1 MKMCPNCGTP
11 LERKKLT
18 NKILWKCP
26 VCGYEVEDEGHVEK
40 PKYGLTFKPQN
51 KREDVIIE
59 ERMRMGA
66 LSEITSCPK
75 CGHSPVYYTSL
86 QTRAADEPPVRIY
99 KCPKCGYSWREYS

>member
-1 MKMCPNCGTP
+1 MKICPQCGTP
-11 LERKKLT
+11 LERRHKKD
-18 NKILWKCP
+18 KVIWICP
-26 VCGYEVEDEGHVEK
+26 VCGYSMEDKNTGK
-40 PKYGLTFKPQN
+40 MNPKGIIFKPAE
-51 KREDVIIE
+51 KKGGDIIE
-59 ERMRMGA
+59 ERQRFRA